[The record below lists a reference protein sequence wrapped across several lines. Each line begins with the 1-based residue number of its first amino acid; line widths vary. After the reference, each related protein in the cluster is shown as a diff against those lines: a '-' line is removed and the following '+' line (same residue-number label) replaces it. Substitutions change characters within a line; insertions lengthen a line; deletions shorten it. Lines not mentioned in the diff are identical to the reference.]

1 MKQARTSNL
10 QQLRGPLLAHWQSL
24 GERDR
29 LVLRLA
35 FTGLALLLVW
45 LLALQPAMR
54 VLRET
59 PAQLDAAELSLQ
71 QMQRLALEANE
82 LRAVPAVSA
91 EQSMQALQAASQ
103 YLGPQAS
110 LTIQADRAVL
120 SFSGITGAALQAWLI
135 EVRSAARAR
144 PIQAQVQRGP
154 KGYDG
159 SITLVLAGAAR

>member
-1 MKQARTSNL
+1 MKQAKTSNL
-10 QQLRGPLLAHWQSL
+10 QQYSGALRSHWQSMSD
-24 GERDR
+24 RDR
-29 LVLRLA
+29 LILRLA
-35 FTGLALLLVW
+35 AAGLSLLLVW
-45 LLALQPAMR
+45 LLALQPALR

-71 QMQRLALEANE
+71 QMQRLALEASE

-103 YLGPQAS
+103 HLGPQAS

-120 SFSGITGAALQAWLI
+120 NFSGIAGAALQAWLI

-144 PIQAQVQRGP
+144 PVQAQVQRGP

-159 SITLVLAGAAR
+159 SITLDLAGTAR

>member
-1 MKQARTSNL
+1 MKQPKTSNL
-10 QQLRGPLLAHWQSL
+10 QQIGGALRSHWQSL

-29 LVLRLA
+29 LILRLA
-35 FTGLALLLVW
+35 AAGLALLLVW
-45 LLALQPAMR
+45 LLALQPALR
-54 VLRET
+54 VLRAT
-59 PAQLDAAELSLQ
+59 PDQLDAAELSLQ
-71 QMQRLALEANE
+71 QMQRLALEASE

-103 YLGPQAS
+103 HLGPQAS

-120 SFSGITGAALQAWLI
+120 NFSGIAGAALQAWLI

-159 SITLVLAGAAR
+159 SITLDLAGTAR

>member
-1 MKQARTSNL
+1 MKQPKTSNL
-10 QQLRGPLLAHWQSL
+10 QQIGGALRSHWQSL

-29 LVLRLA
+29 LILRLA
-35 FTGLALLLVW
+35 AAGLALLLVW
-45 LLALQPAMR
+45 LLALQPALR
-54 VLRET
+54 VLRAM

-71 QMQRLALEANE
+71 QMQRLALEASE

-103 YLGPQAS
+103 HLGPQAS

-120 SFSGITGAALQAWLI
+120 NFSGIAGAALQAWLI

-159 SITLVLAGAAR
+159 SITLDLAGAAR